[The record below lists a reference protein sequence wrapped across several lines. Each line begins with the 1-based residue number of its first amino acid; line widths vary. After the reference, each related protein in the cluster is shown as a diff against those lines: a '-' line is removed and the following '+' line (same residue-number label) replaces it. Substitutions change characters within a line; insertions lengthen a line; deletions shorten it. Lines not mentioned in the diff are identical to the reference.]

1 MGDRED
7 HNHTLSKKNVK
18 FAPESIRH
26 MKKTIFLIAVL
37 FLMYGQA
44 SAQGYYFGVKGG
56 LSIGVQSWNGFERD
70 PLMAYH
76 GIAFIESL
84 SEGNRFSLFAQAG
97 YHQRGSAFRN
107 QFFGNV
113 FNGGYTRAPA
123 TKFIFNNASV
133 LLGGKQKYDFAGD
146 TKVYYLFGIRGEYTV
161 STNLGKYEEFNELN
175 PGFAIYP
182 FNTYEFIRRIN
193 YGITVG
199 GGFEVALSEFVGGLV
214 EFTVNP
220 DFSDQYRQPPV
231 PNVTDPYSG
240 ELRTVPER
248 RIRNLTFEVTLG
260 LRFLRK
266 VIYIE
271 D

>member
-1 MGDRED
+1 MRLKQ
-7 HNHTLSKKNVK
+7 H
-18 FAPESIRH
+18 IH
-26 MKKTIFLIAVL
+26 MKKTFLLIIAAL
-37 FLMYGQA
+37 LGMSGQA

-70 PLMAYH
+70 PLLGYH
-76 GIAFIESL
+76 GIVFIESL
-84 SEGNRFSLFAQAG
+84 SEDNRFSLFAQAG

-107 QFFGNV
+107 LFFSNV
-113 FNGGYTRAPA
+113 FNGGFTRAPA
-123 TKFIFNNASV
+123 TEFIFNNASV
-133 LLGGKQKYDFAGD
+133 ILGGKQKYDFAAN
-146 TKVYYLFGIRGEYTV
+146 TKVYYSFGIRGEYTV
-161 STNLGKYEEFNELN
+161 NTNLGKYELFNELN

-220 DFSDQYRQPPV
+220 DFSDQYRQPPI
-231 PNVTDPYSG
+231 PNVTDPYTG

-248 RIRNLTFEVTLG
+248 RIRNLTFEVSLG